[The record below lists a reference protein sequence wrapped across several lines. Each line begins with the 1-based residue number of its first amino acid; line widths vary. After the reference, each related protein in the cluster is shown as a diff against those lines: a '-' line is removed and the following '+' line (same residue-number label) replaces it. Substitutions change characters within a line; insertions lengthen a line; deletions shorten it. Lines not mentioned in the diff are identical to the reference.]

1 MYCHSFPQML
11 TLCPTKAFSE
21 CLVDTMLPFVET
33 LGHNV
38 VMLHSDQEPVL
49 VQLLR
54 LCSADESS
62 GHW

>member
-11 TLCPTKAFSE
+11 VPRACATLCPTKAFSE

-54 LCSADESS
+54 L
-62 GHW
+62 